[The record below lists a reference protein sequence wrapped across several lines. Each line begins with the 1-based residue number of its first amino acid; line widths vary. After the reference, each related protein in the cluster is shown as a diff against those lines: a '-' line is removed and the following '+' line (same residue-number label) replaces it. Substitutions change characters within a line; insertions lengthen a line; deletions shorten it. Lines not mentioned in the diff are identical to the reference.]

1 MKMGNS
7 RLGTQGV
14 KAYPLYSR
22 SSPRMDLP
30 QGWQSQTPMDSHE
43 QTARCISS
51 ESGWASGS
59 SGGLT
64 SEPRGAVTHAAQ
76 SRRWRPG
83 KAIGAGGLDVQFWAL
98 VS

>member
-1 MKMGNS
+1 MGE
-7 RLGTQGV
+7 L
-14 KAYPLYSR
+14 KPYPLYSR

-30 QGWQSQTPMDSHE
+30 HGWQSQTPIDSHV
-43 QTARCISS
+43 QAARCISS
-51 ESGWASGS
+51 ESGRASGP

-83 KAIGAGGLDVQFWAL
+83 RAIGAGGLDVQFL
-98 VS
+98 NSVSWLS